1 MTITKEIVTN
11 NMVGRMKNNMTTIK
25 RAGNMKATVVS
36 GKPAMIEIEVIEP
49 TTKQQ
54 DILGRVTTILEV
66 ELQTRNGEAKTTS
79 VVEAIDTVAGS
90 MEEKTLEATGIQA
103 KLGTNIQVM
112 EETRLKTGPEVNIGP
127 SR

>member
-11 NMVGRMKNNMTTIK
+11 NMAGRMKNNMTTIK

-103 KLGTNIQVM
+103 EGMTGTRTVGIVRM
-112 EETRLKTGPEVNIGP
+112 TLK
-127 SR
+127 